1 MVEYM
6 GKWPSEHGQLTKIKL
21 SDCYGGETIKTDAKF
36 WYDRRGFEGY
46 LGNIGSIRRTKR
58 QEDLFTFRNG
68 SKCRS

>member
-46 LGNIGSIRRTKR
+46 LGNIGLYCV
-58 QEDLFTFRNG
+58 QE
-68 SKCRS
+68 